1 MTILQSQAAYEALQS
16 GRQRQETED
25 FKELYHR
32 RAGIEGTIGQT
43 ANDKGARRA
52 RYRGLERTHLQH
64 LATAAAI
71 NLERVARWLMGERPE
86 ATRISPFAVLAS
98 PI

>member
-1 MTILQSQAAYEALQS
+1 MAKRL
-16 GRQRQETED
+16 
-25 FKELYHR
+25 
-32 RAGIEGTIGQT
+32 AGLATMSCLLP
-43 ANDKGARRA
+43 N
-52 RYRGLERTHLQH
+52 

-86 ATRISPFAVLAS
+86 LTRTSPFAVLAL

>member
-1 MTILQSQAAYEALQS
+1 MKIRDTLGPIF
-16 GRQRQETED
+16 ED
-25 FKELYHR
+25 EQFSEMYP
-32 RAGIEGTIGQT
+32 TIGQA